1 MYGAL
6 QGYATT
12 LSPCESYGHSWW
24 LFWEAASGLLMEGL
38 ALALLWWHLQ
48 RHPVKETGC
57 QSSEHVWF
65 CQSSEAHVLGFPLLG
80 AGVCVAV
87 AQRQLFRKR
96 IYYGL
101 LKRGIVIDFR
111 AVERRMEPLLICLVW
126 CLLCAIL
133 HEIAFYTPRIK
144 VDDDDFK
151 IGLKDVLK
159 VKVGSDDAR
168 RRGHLLSIDYDD
180 EASTFLLSYCAPCLV
195 FLVFLYGAHQI
206 ETSLLPFNTYYVDD
220 PEEAKRMLSR
230 ASVIDELQVA
240 SAAEIMLVSGQDPP
254 SDVDIAYENLAN
266 MCRAQGAPSPLTNP
280 WGIFRHYAHGL
291 LSVPWPAPV
300 LLEPSYSDAD
310 SSSFRRMLMVFSAT
324 CAMFLIVVC
333 AELSIHAWFLWQ
345 AALGRG
351 NDGLVTPAVI
361 LSLHLLVVIKILHT
375 VCMCCPRC
383 CSCS

>member
-1 MYGAL
+1 MYGTL
-6 QGYATT
+6 QGHGTT
-12 LSPCESYGHSWW
+12 SSPCESYGGSWR
-24 LFWEAASGLLMEGL
+24 LFWEAVSGLLMEGL

-48 RHPVKETGC
+48 RHPVKDIGC
-57 QSSEHVWF
+57 QHSEYIWF

-101 LKRGIVIDFR
+101 LKRSIVMDFR
-111 AVERRMEPLLICLVW
+111 AIEIQVEPLLVCLAW
-126 CLLCAIL
+126 CLMCAIL

-159 VKVGSDDAR
+159 VKVGGDDAR

-180 EASTFLLSYCAPCLV
+180 EASAFLLSYCTPCIV
-195 FLVFLYGAHQI
+195 FLAFLHGAHQI
-206 ETSLLPFNTYYVDD
+206 EMSLLPFNAYYVED
-220 PEEAKRMLSR
+220 PEEAKRMLNTS
-230 ASVIDELQVA
+230 SVVDELWVA
-240 SAAEIMLVSGQDPP
+240 SAAADMLANGQDPP
-254 SDVDIAYENLAN
+254 SDMDIAYENLAN
-266 MCRAQGAPSPLTNP
+266 VCRAQAAPIPPSTP
-280 WGIFRHYAHGL
+280 WDIFRQYGHGL

-300 LLEPSYSDAD
+300 LLEPSYSDAG

-324 CAMFLIVVC
+324 CAMFLLVVC
-333 AELSIHAWFLWQ
+333 AELALHAWFLWQ

-351 NDGLVTPAVI
+351 NDGLITPAVI
-361 LSLHLLVVIKILHT
+361 ISFHLLLVIKILHT
-375 VCMCCPRC
+375 VYMCCPSC